1 MKKNRLKVA
10 VVALAASVSLVLTSC
25 SSSSSDLFI
34 ASDLPLQ
41 GGSADQSKS
50 TNNAIK
56 LLLKQMD
63 NMAGEFSV
71 GFREYDNSTAAKGS
85 WDDAQCAKNAQAHV
99 AAKDE
104 VGVMGTYNSG
114 CAKIIVP
121 VLNQDPEGPMVMISN
136 ANTNPGL
143 TKAWDA
149 GEPEKY
155 YPTGARNYFR
165 VVTTDDNQGNAAAE
179 FAQSVGVKRVYVLN
193 DRQTY
198 GIGVARS
205 FTAAAK
211 KLGLTVLS
219 DGDAG
224 TGWDD
229 KAPNYEALFTKIKA
243 TKPDM
248 VYVGGI
254 FDLNGGQL
262 VKDKVKYL
270 GDNTKVKF
278 MMPDGFTGYPDFLAL
293 PEAQGAYLSFTGL
306 SIDQFPKGGAA
317 EKFQADYLAEYG
329 EAPTSSFSVY
339 GAAAAQVLLKAIA
352 ASDGTRKGVF
362 EAMKG
367 IVVSAEESVVGTTLQ
382 FDENGDIVS
391 RDITILI
398 VTDSKETFVKK
409 ITVKQFQKTLDLQ
422 IWAAT

>member
-63 NMAGEFSV
+63 NKAGEFTI

-104 VGVMGTYNSG
+104 VAVMGTYNSG

-121 VLNQDPEGPMVMISN
+121 VLNQDPDGPMVMVSN

-143 TKAWDA
+143 TKAWEP
-149 GEPEKY
+149 GEPDKF
-155 YPTGARNYFR
+155 YPTGIRNYWR
-165 VVTTDDNQGNAAAE
+165 VVTTDDNQGSAAAQ
-179 FAQSVGVKRVYVLN
+179 FAKSLGVKKVYVLN

-198 GIGVARS
+198 GQGVAQA
-205 FTAAAK
+205 FTTAAK
-211 KLGLTVLS
+211 SLGLTVLS
-219 DGDAG
+219 DGPAG
-224 TGWDD
+224 EGWDD
-229 KAPNYEALFTKIKA
+229 KAPNYEALFTKIA
-243 TKPDM
+243 ALKPDM

-270 GDNTKVKF
+270 GDNNKVKF

-293 PEAQGAYLSFTGL
+293 PEADGAYLSFTGL

-329 EAPTSSFSVY
+329 VAPTSSFSVY
-339 GAAAAQVLLKAIA
+339 GAAATQVILDAISR
-352 ASDGTRKGVF
+352 SDGTRKGVL
-362 EAMKG
+362 EAMKT
-367 IVVSAEESVVGTTLQ
+367 VSISATDSVVGTELK
-382 FDENGDIVS
+382 FDANGDILTK
-391 RDITILI
+391 DITILI
-398 VTDSKETFVKK
+398 VKGGAETYQDK
-409 ITVKQFQKTLDLQ
+409 ISIK
-422 IWAAT
+422 

>member
-56 LLLKQMD
+56 LLLKQSG
-63 NMAGEFSV
+63 NVAGEFSV

-143 TKAWDA
+143 TKAWDP

-155 YPTGARNYFR
+155 YPTGERNYFR

-179 FAQSVGVKRVYVLN
+179 FAKSIGVKRVYVLN

-205 FTAAAK
+205 FTSAAK
-211 KLGLTVLS
+211 ALGLTLLA

-270 GDNTKVKF
+270 GDN
-278 MMPDGFTGYPDFLAL
+278 
-293 PEAQGAYLSFTGL
+293 
-306 SIDQFPKGGAA
+306 KGGAA

-339 GAAAAQVLLKAIA
+339 GAAAAQVLLAAIA
-352 ASDGTRKGVF
+352 ASDGTRKGVYQ
-362 EAMKG
+362 AMKG
-367 IVVSAEESVVGTTLQ
+367 IVIPASESVVGTELR
-382 FDENGDIVS
+382 FDENGDIIS
-391 RDITILI
+391 KDITILN
-398 VTDSKETFVKK
+398 VTDSKETFVQK
-409 ITVKQFQKTLDLQ
+409 ITVK
-422 IWAAT
+422 

>member
-155 YPTGARNYFR
+155 YPTGQRNYFR

-179 FAQSVGVKRVYVLN
+179 FAQSIGVKRVYVLN

-270 GDNTKVKF
+270 GDNSKVKF

-293 PEAQGAYLSFTGL
+293 PEAAGAYLSFTGL

-367 IVVSAEESVVGTTLQ
+367 IVVPAEESVVGTELR

-391 RDITILI
+391 RDITILN
-398 VTDSKETFVKK
+398 VTDGKETFVQK
-409 ITVKQFQKTLDLQ
+409 ITVK
-422 IWAAT
+422 

>member
-155 YPTGARNYFR
+155 YPTGQRNYFR

-179 FAQSVGVKRVYVLN
+179 FAQSIGVKRVYVLN

-293 PEAQGAYLSFTGL
+293 PEAAGAYLSFTGL

-367 IVVSAEESVVGTTLQ
+367 IVVPAEESVVGTELR

-391 RDITILI
+391 RDITILN
-398 VTDSKETFVKK
+398 VTDGKETFVKK
-409 ITVKQFQKTLDLQ
+409 ITVK
-422 IWAAT
+422 

>member
-25 SSSSSDLFI
+25 SSSSSDLYI

-339 GAAAAQVLLKAIA
+339 GAAAAQVMLKAIA

-367 IVVSAEESVVGTTLQ
+367 IVVPAEESVVGTELR

-391 RDITILI
+391 RDITILN

-409 ITVKQFQKTLDLQ
+409 ITVK
-422 IWAAT
+422 

>member
-1 MKKNRLKVA
+1 
-10 VVALAASVSLVLTSC
+10 
-25 SSSSSDLFI
+25 
-34 ASDLPLQ
+34 
-41 GGSADQSKS
+41 
-50 TNNAIK
+50 
-56 LLLKQMD
+56 
-63 NMAGEFSV
+63 
-71 GFREYDNSTAAKGS
+71 
-85 WDDAQCAKNAQAHV
+85 
-99 AAKDE
+99 
-104 VGVMGTYNSG
+104 
-114 CAKIIVP
+114 
-121 VLNQDPEGPMVMISN
+121 MVMISN

-143 TKAWDA
+143 TKAWDP

-179 FAQSVGVKRVYVLN
+179 YAKSIGVKRVYVLN

-211 KLGLTVLS
+211 ALGLNVLS
-219 DGDAG
+219 SGDAG

-293 PEAQGAYLSFTGL
+293 PEAQGALLSFTGL

-339 GAAAAQVLLKAIA
+339 GAAAAQVMLKAIA

-367 IVVSAEESVVGTTLQ
+367 IVIPAEESVVGTELK
-382 FDENGDIVS
+382 FDENGDIIS
-391 RDITILI
+391 KDITILN
-398 VTDSKETFVKK
+398 VTDSKETFVTK
-409 ITVKQFQKTLDLQ
+409 ITVK
-422 IWAAT
+422 

>member
-155 YPTGARNYFR
+155 YPTGARNYYR

-179 FAQSVGVKRVYVLN
+179 FAQSIGVKRVYVLN

-205 FTAAAK
+205 FTSAAK
-211 KLGLTVLS
+211 ALGLTVLS

-270 GDNTKVKF
+270 GDNSKVKF

-293 PEAQGAYLSFTGL
+293 PEAAGAYLSFTGL

-367 IVVSAEESVVGTTLQ
+367 IVVPAEESVVGTELR

-391 RDITILI
+391 RDITILN
-398 VTDSKETFVKK
+398 VTDNKETFVTK
-409 ITVKQFQKTLDLQ
+409 ITVK
-422 IWAAT
+422 

>member
-25 SSSSSDLFI
+25 TSSSSDLFI

-56 LLLKQMD
+56 LLLKQR
-63 NMAGEFSV
+63 NNKAGEFSI

-121 VLNQDPEGPMVMISN
+121 VLNQDPDGPMVMISN

-155 YPTGARNYFR
+155 YPTGARNYYR

-179 FAQSVGVKRVYVLN
+179 FAQSLGIKRVYVLN

-205 FTAAAK
+205 FTSAAK
-211 KLGLTVLS
+211 VLGLTVLS

-224 TGWDD
+224 VGWDD

-293 PEAQGAYLSFTGL
+293 PEAAGAYLSFTGL

-339 GAAAAQVLLKAIA
+339 GAAAAQVLLAAIA
-352 ASDGTRKGVF
+352 KSDGTRKGVF

-367 IVVSAEESVVGTTLQ
+367 IVIPAAESVVGTDLR

-391 RDITILI
+391 RDITILS
-398 VTDSKETFVKK
+398 VTDGKETFVKK
-409 ITVKQFQKTLDLQ
+409 ITVK
-422 IWAAT
+422 

>member
-1 MKKNRLKVA
+1 MKKNPAKVA
-10 VVALAASVSLVLTSC
+10 IVAIAAAAVSLTLV
-25 SSSSSDLFI
+25 SSSSSAATTLYI
-34 ASDLPLQ
+34 SSDLPKQ
-41 GGSADQSKS
+41 GGSADQSAS
-50 TNNAIK
+50 TNKAIK
-56 LLLKQMD
+56 LLLKQR
-63 NMAGEFSV
+63 NNKAGKFTIK
-71 GFREYDNSTAAKGS
+71 FREYDNSTAAKGS

-99 AAKDE
+99 AARDE
-104 VGVMGTYNSG
+104 VAVMGTYNSG

-121 VLNQDPEGPMVMISN
+121 ILNQDPKGPMVMVSN

-143 TKAWDA
+143 TKAWDP

-155 YPTGARNYFR
+155 YPTGERNYFR

-179 FAQSVGVKRVYVLN
+179 FANSIGIKRVYVLN

-198 GIGVARS
+198 GQGVARA

-211 KLGLTVLS
+211 KLGINVLS
-219 DGDAG
+219 SGDAG
-224 TGWDD
+224 EGWDD
-229 KAPNYEALFTKIKA
+229 KAPNYEALFNKIK
-243 TKPDM
+243 KLNPDM

-339 GAAAAQVLLKAIA
+339 GAAAAQVILAAIA
-352 ASDGTRKGVF
+352 ASDGSRKSVY
-362 EAMKG
+362 EAMKS
-367 IVVSAEESVVGTTLQ
+367 VVIPASESVVGTELK
-382 FDENGDIVS
+382 FDANGDILS
-391 RDITILI
+391 KDITILI
-398 VTDSKETFVKK
+398 VKDSKETFEKK
-409 ITVKQFQKTLDLQ
+409 ITVN
-422 IWAAT
+422 

>member
-34 ASDLPLQ
+34 ASDLPMQ

-56 LLLKQMD
+56 LLLKQAG
-63 NMAGEFSV
+63 NVAGEFSV

-104 VGVMGTYNSG
+104 VAVMGTYNSG

-121 VLNQDPEGPMVMISN
+121 VLNQDPEGPMVMVSN

-143 TKAWDA
+143 TKAWDP

-155 YPTGARNYFR
+155 YPTGERNYFR

-179 FAQSVGVKRVYVLN
+179 FAKSIGVKRVYVLN

-205 FTAAAK
+205 FTSAAK
-211 KLGLTVLS
+211 ALGLTLLS

-339 GAAAAQVLLKAIA
+339 GAAAAQVLLAAIA
-352 ASDGTRKGVF
+352 ASDGTRKGVYQ
-362 EAMKG
+362 AMKG
-367 IVVSAEESVVGTTLQ
+367 IVIPASESVVGTELR
-382 FDENGDIVS
+382 FDENGDIIS
-391 RDITILI
+391 KDITILN
-398 VTDSKETFVKK
+398 VTDSKETFVQK
-409 ITVKQFQKTLDLQ
+409 ITIK
-422 IWAAT
+422 

>member
-155 YPTGARNYFR
+155 YPTGQRNYFR

-179 FAQSVGVKRVYVLN
+179 FAQSIGVKRVYVLN

-270 GDNTKVKF
+270 GDNSKVKF

-293 PEAQGAYLSFTGL
+293 PEAAGAYLSFTGL

-367 IVVSAEESVVGTTLQ
+367 IVVPAEESVVGTELR

-391 RDITILI
+391 RDITILN
-398 VTDSKETFVKK
+398 VTDNKETFVKK
-409 ITVKQFQKTLDLQ
+409 ITVK
-422 IWAAT
+422 

>member
-179 FAQSVGVKRVYVLN
+179 YAKSIGVKRVYVLN

-219 DGDAG
+219 EGDAG

-293 PEAQGAYLSFTGL
+293 PEAAGAYLSFTGL

-367 IVVSAEESVVGTTLQ
+367 IVVPAEESVVGTELR

-391 RDITILI
+391 RDITILN

-409 ITVKQFQKTLDLQ
+409 ITVK
-422 IWAAT
+422 

>member
-1 MKKNRLKVA
+1 MKKNPAKVA
-10 VVALAASVSLVLTSC
+10 IVAIAAAAVSLTLV
-25 SSSSSDLFI
+25 SSSSSAATTLYI
-34 ASDLPLQ
+34 SSDLPKQ
-41 GGSADQSKS
+41 GGSADQSAS
-50 TNNAIK
+50 TNKAIK
-56 LLLKQMD
+56 LLLKQR
-63 NMAGEFSV
+63 NNKAGKFTIK
-71 GFREYDNSTAAKGS
+71 FREYDNSTAAKGS

-99 AAKDE
+99 AARDE
-104 VGVMGTYNSG
+104 VAVMGTYNSG

-121 VLNQDPEGPMVMISN
+121 ILNQDPKGPMVMVSN

-143 TKAWDA
+143 TKAWDP

-155 YPTGARNYFR
+155 YPTGLRNYYR

-179 FAQSVGVKRVYVLN
+179 FANSIGIKKVYVLN

-198 GIGVARS
+198 GQGVARA

-211 KLGLTVLS
+211 KLGINVLS
-219 DGDAG
+219 PGDAG
-224 TGWDD
+224 EGWDD
-229 KAPNYEALFTKIKA
+229 KAPNYEALFNKIK
-243 TKPDM
+243 KLNPDM

-270 GDNTKVKF
+270 GDNNKVKF

-339 GAAAAQVLLKAIA
+339 GAAAAQVILAAIA
-352 ASDGTRKGVF
+352 ASDGSRKSIF
-362 EAMKG
+362 EAMKT
-367 IVVSAEESVVGTTLQ
+367 VVIPASESVVGTELK
-382 FDENGDIVS
+382 FDANGDILS
-391 RDITILI
+391 KDITILI
-398 VTDSKETFVKK
+398 VKDNTETFQTK
-409 ITVKQFQKTLDLQ
+409 ITVN
-422 IWAAT
+422 

>member
-56 LLLKQMD
+56 LLLKQM
-63 NMAGEFSV
+63 NNTAGEFSV

-155 YPTGARNYFR
+155 YPTGERNYFR

-179 FAQSVGVKRVYVLN
+179 FAKSIGVKRVYVLN

-205 FTAAAK
+205 FTSAAK
-211 KLGLTVLS
+211 ALGLTLLS

-339 GAAAAQVLLKAIA
+339 GAAAAQVLLAAIA
-352 ASDGTRKGVF
+352 ASDGTRKGVYQ
-362 EAMKG
+362 AMKG
-367 IVVSAEESVVGTTLQ
+367 IVIPASESVVGTELR
-382 FDENGDIVS
+382 FDENGDIIS
-391 RDITILI
+391 KDITILN
-398 VTDSKETFVKK
+398 VTDSKETFVQK
-409 ITVKQFQKTLDLQ
+409 ITVK
-422 IWAAT
+422 

>member
-63 NMAGEFSV
+63 NKAGEFSI

-149 GEPEKY
+149 GEPDKY

-179 FAQSVGVKRVYVLN
+179 FAQSIGIKRVYVLN

-211 KLGLTVLS
+211 ALGLTVLS

-229 KAPNYEALFTKIKA
+229 KAPNYEALFTKINA

-339 GAAAAQVLLKAIA
+339 GAAAAQVLLAAIA
-352 ASDGTRKGVF
+352 KSDGTRKGVF

-367 IVVSAEESVVGTTLQ
+367 IVIPAEESVVGTTLQ
-382 FDENGDIVS
+382 FDANGDIVS
-391 RDITILI
+391 RDITILN
-398 VTDSKETFVKK
+398 VTDNKETFVKK
-409 ITVKQFQKTLDLQ
+409 ITVK
-422 IWAAT
+422 

>member
-56 LLLKQMD
+56 LLLKQM
-63 NMAGEFSV
+63 NNTAGEFSV

-155 YPTGARNYFR
+155 YPTGERNYFR

-179 FAQSVGVKRVYVLN
+179 FAKSIGVKRVYVLN

-205 FTAAAK
+205 FTSAAK
-211 KLGLTVLS
+211 ALGLTLLS

-352 ASDGTRKGVF
+352 ASDGTRKGVYQ
-362 EAMKG
+362 AMKG
-367 IVVSAEESVVGTTLQ
+367 IVVSAEESVVGTELR

-391 RDITILI
+391 RDITILN
-398 VTDSKETFVKK
+398 VTDNKETFVQK
-409 ITVKQFQKTLDLQ
+409 ITVK
-422 IWAAT
+422 

>member
-56 LLLKQMD
+56 LLLKQM
-63 NMAGEFSV
+63 NNTAGEFSV

-155 YPTGARNYFR
+155 YPTGARNYYR

-179 FAQSVGVKRVYVLN
+179 FAQSIGVKRVYVLN

-205 FTAAAK
+205 FTSAAK
-211 KLGLTVLS
+211 ALGLTVLS

-339 GAAAAQVLLKAIA
+339 GAAAAQVLLAAIA
-352 ASDGTRKGVF
+352 ASDGTRKGVYQ
-362 EAMKG
+362 AMKG
-367 IVVSAEESVVGTTLQ
+367 IVIPASESVVGTELR

-391 RDITILI
+391 RDITILN
-398 VTDSKETFVKK
+398 VTDGKETFVKK
-409 ITVKQFQKTLDLQ
+409 ITVK
-422 IWAAT
+422 

>member
-34 ASDLPLQ
+34 ASDLPMQ

-56 LLLKQMD
+56 LLLKQM
-63 NMAGEFSV
+63 NNTAGEFSV

-104 VGVMGTYNSG
+104 VAVMGTYNSG

-143 TKAWDA
+143 TKAWDP

-155 YPTGARNYFR
+155 YPTGERNYFR

-179 FAQSVGVKRVYVLN
+179 FAKSIGVKRVYVLN

-205 FTAAAK
+205 FTSAAK
-211 KLGLTVLS
+211 ALGLTLLS

-339 GAAAAQVLLKAIA
+339 GAAAAQVLLAAIA
-352 ASDGTRKGVF
+352 ASDGTRKGVYQ
-362 EAMKG
+362 AMKG
-367 IVVSAEESVVGTTLQ
+367 IVIPASESVVGTELR
-382 FDENGDIVS
+382 FDENGDIIS
-391 RDITILI
+391 KDITILN
-398 VTDSKETFVKK
+398 VTDSKETFVQK
-409 ITVKQFQKTLDLQ
+409 ITIK
-422 IWAAT
+422 